1 MLVHLPDQESAHAC
15 TVGLDGFLRIL
26 EAYAARDL
34 HDKGNNQL
42 LIGPAR
48 SAHHAVTCAT

>member
-34 HDKGNNQL
+34 QDKGNNQL